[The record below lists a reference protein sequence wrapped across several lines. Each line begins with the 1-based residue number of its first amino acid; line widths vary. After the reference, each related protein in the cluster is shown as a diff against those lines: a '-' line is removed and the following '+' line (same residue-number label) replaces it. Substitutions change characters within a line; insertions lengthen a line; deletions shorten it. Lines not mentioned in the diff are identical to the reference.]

1 MRLLFSV
8 FILILHCF
16 IIRADENNTP
26 SFEEIC
32 ILNKKQIDLIQTLHC
47 RVESG
52 NILNSPNGKT
62 RSSKREGEFWYIPGQ
77 VKARIID
84 ANFNQEYTWKDSILK
99 QFSTTTE
106 PGSDTPL
113 YSVIHSNSNT
123 RYIHNLDP
131 FLVGLMVINPPET
144 VNGALLSQILNQSVI
159 AKKKENKTEDN
170 AKYIV
175 LTLEFKPNNEQ
186 TIKSDWNLELYFD
199 KSVNFLVK
207 KAIYTQ
213 IKTNFRRIIEV
224 TSFKSYDNGIF
235 FPESVVNRSFDGEKL
250 TKLTVAKFTNV
261 VINEKIPE
269 EIFQIR
275 YPHGILLVDNIKKT
289 NYPINENGEPI
300 EKNIPNNQDGQLLFK
315 IQLIL
320 SLIPLSIG
328 IFFIAYNFLI
338 LSINW
343 QKSKK
348 SSYVLLL
355 GSLNMFVG
363 LLLFPSTTARFFCL
377 TPFFI
382 DPGCWELWSYII
394 GKKNRN

>member
-8 FILILHCF
+8 FILIIQCF
-16 IIRADENNTP
+16 IIRADENNTL
-26 SFEEIC
+26 SFEELC
-32 ILNKKQIDLIQTLHC
+32 IQNKKQIDLIQTLHC

-52 NILNSPNGKT
+52 NILNLPNGKT

-113 YSVIHSNSNT
+113 YSAIHSNSDT

-144 VNGALLSQILNQSVI
+144 VNGAPLSQILNKSVI
-159 AKKKENKTEDN
+159 AKKTENKTDEN
-170 AKYIV
+170 GEYIV
-175 LTLEFKPNNEQ
+175 LNLEFKPNNDQ

-224 TSFKSYDNGIF
+224 TNFKRYNNGIF
-235 FPESVVNRSFDGEKL
+235 FPDSIVNRSFDGDKL
-250 TKLTVAKFTNV
+250 TKLTIAKFTNV
-261 VINEKIPE
+261 VINEKITE
-269 EIFQIR
+269 EIFNIQ
-275 YPHGILLVDNIKKT
+275 YPHGILLTDNIKKT
-289 NYPINENGEPI
+289 NYNINKNGDPI
-300 EKNIPNNQDGQLLFK
+300 EKNIPNNQNSQLLVK

-328 IFFIAYNFLI
+328 TFFVSYNFLI

-348 SSYVLLL
+348 LSYVLLL

-363 LLLFPSTTARFFCL
+363 LLLFPSTIVRFFCW

-382 DPGCWELWSYII
+382 DPGCWALCSSFI
-394 GKKNRN
+394 GRKPRN